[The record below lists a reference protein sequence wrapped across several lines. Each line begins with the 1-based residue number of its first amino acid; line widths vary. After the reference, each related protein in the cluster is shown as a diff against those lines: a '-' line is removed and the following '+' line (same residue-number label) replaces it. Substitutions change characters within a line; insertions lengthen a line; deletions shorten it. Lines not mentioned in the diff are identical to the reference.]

1 MISDSWRTT
10 PTKNTSPSE
19 PFFKSPITV
28 LWGTDF
34 PFKPIRQCHG
44 RSVVTERPWRLR
56 EDEKCNLRYDIAN
69 FSYWCCRFFLECG
82 YAILIMTNIY
92 VLSSLFVPVCAPVLI
107 ADILKL
113 AKTISNDTL
122 LSMYTWLVGLE
133 KHLLLSQICYW
144 TNCVLHCKSL
154 NLLYFWQLQQ

>member
-1 MISDSWRTT
+1 MISNPWRTT
-10 PTKNTSPSE
+10 PSKITSPSE
-19 PFFKSPITV
+19 PFFKSPISV

-56 EDEKCNLRYDIAN
+56 EDEKCNLRNDTAN
-69 FSYWCCRFFLECG
+69 FSYWGCRFFLACG
-82 YAILIMTNIY
+82 YEILMMTNMF
-92 VLSSLFVPVCAPVLI
+92 VLPSLFVHVCAPVLI

-133 KHLLLSQICYW
+133 KLLLLSQIC
-144 TNCVLHCKSL
+144 VLHSKTL
-154 NLLYFWQLQQ
+154 NRLYFWQLQQ